1 MAIQYVHNF
10 FRRDPSRPLKDEKL
24 DCFVEKSQGQY
35 QAKSLDEE
43 KKFLRITRAFVESN
57 SVEDTI
63 DDVFKAMKKRGLK
76 KYWQRR
82 LTVTGCYPDRI
93 EVNIADREDWEI

>member
-10 FRRDPSRPLKDEKL
+10 FRRDPGRPSKEKKL
-24 DCFVEKSQGQY
+24 DRFVEKSQGQY
-35 QAKSLDEE
+35 QVKFLDEE
-43 KKFLRITRAFVESN
+43 KQFLRITRAFVESN

-63 DDVFKAMKKRGLK
+63 EDVFKAMKKRGLK

-82 LTVTGCYPDRI
+82 LTVTGCYPDRV
-93 EVNIADREDWEI
+93 EVNIADLEEWEI

>member
-10 FRRDPSRPLKDEKL
+10 FRRDPSRPPKDEKL
-24 DCFVEKSQGQY
+24 DRFVAKSQGHY
-35 QAKSLDEE
+35 QAKFLDEE
-43 KKFLRITRAFVESN
+43 KQFLRITRAFVESN

-63 DDVFKAMKKRGLK
+63 EDVFKAMKKRGLK

-82 LTVTGCYPDRI
+82 LSVTGCSPDHVKVDI
-93 EVNIADREDWEI
+93 VDLQK

>member
-10 FRRDPSRPLKDEKL
+10 FRRDPSRPLNDKKL
-24 DCFVEKSQGQY
+24 DRFVEKSRGQY
-35 QAKSLDEE
+35 QAKFLDEE
-43 KKFLRITRAFVESN
+43 KQFLRITRTFVESN

-82 LTVTGCYPDRI
+82 LTVTGCDPNRV
-93 EVNIADREDWEI
+93 EVKLADLEYWEI

>member
-10 FRRDPSRPLKDEKL
+10 FRRDPSRTPKDEKR
-24 DCFVEKSQGQY
+24 DRFVAKSQGQY
-35 QAKSLDEE
+35 KAKFLDEE
-43 KKFLRITRAFVESN
+43 KQFIRITRAFVESN

-63 DDVFKAMKKRGLK
+63 EDVFKTMKKRGLK

-82 LTVTGCYPDRI
+82 LTVTGCSPDH
-93 EVNIADREDWEI
+93 VKVDIADLQK